1 MSKVIQDFIDG
12 RGMYEGNEH
21 AAQYADKIT
30 KNQIRKYQRYGVP
43 PLEFL
48 NYLKK
53 DRVISPEPRQPT
65 RARTEKDVLNL
76 LWQTLQQGEGN
87 LFEAEALR
95 QAILLDLMPWLRKQS
110 GSAQHIYEKGELYI
124 DVRRER
130 PPRCIEGLRP
140 RAKCN
145 KEVRTKE

>member
-12 RGMYEGNEH
+12 RGVYEGNEH
-21 AAQYADKIT
+21 AAQYADKLT
-30 KNQIRKYQRYGVP
+30 KNQIRKYQRYGVL

-53 DRVISPEPRQPT
+53 RRVITPEPRLPT
-65 RARTEKDVLNL
+65 RARTEKVLLDL
-76 LWQTLQQGEGN
+76 LWQTLRQGEGN

-95 QAILLDLMPWLRKQS
+95 QAMLLDRMPWLRKQS
-110 GSAQHIYEKGELYI
+110 GSAQHIYEKGELYA

-130 PPRCIEGLRP
+130 APRSRKGLRP
-140 RAKCN
+140 PPISN
-145 KEVRTKE
+145 KEGRTQK